1 MKAIFTMVGFHTLVA
16 FLPIAIFVIYK
27 RPHLWHYMLALF
39 LGMLTGFLDAH
50 TDNLQFIVFLPIAF
64 GFFLGF
70 AKPEGSWRM
79 IPMLALWVPLIEF
92 AKSAVGL
99 NATMMNDVVPSF
111 LVLIPTAIG
120 LYIGKA
126 VHSAVAGNRS
136 TIDTIIH

>member
-1 MKAIFTMVGFHTLVA
+1 
-16 FLPIAIFVIYK
+16 FV
-27 RPHLWHYMLALF
+27 
-39 LGMLTGFLDAH
+39 
-50 TDNLQFIVFLPIAF
+50 
-64 GFFLGF
+64 
-70 AKPEGSWRM
+70 KPEGSWRM

-92 AKSAVGL
+92 AKSVVGL